1 MSTLRF
7 DLSVLLASIVIILL
21 VISYP
26 MIYCNEHEVGVKR
39 VRTRDGTEW
48 FLLKVVFGFKPGL
61 NPKTTF
67 ANVSGGFSFSS

>member
-1 MSTLRF
+1 MYTCTEYFPGRGI
-7 DLSVLLASIVIILL
+7 VL
-21 VISYP
+21 
-26 MIYCNEHEVGVKR
+26 GVY
-39 VRTRDGTEW
+39 TRDGTEW